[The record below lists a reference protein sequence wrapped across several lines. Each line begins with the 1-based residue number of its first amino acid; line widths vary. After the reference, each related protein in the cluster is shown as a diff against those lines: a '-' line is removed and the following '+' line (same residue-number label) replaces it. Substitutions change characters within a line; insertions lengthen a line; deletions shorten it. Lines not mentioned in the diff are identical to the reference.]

1 MLFFLSGADEE
12 EFYEHWEHYE
22 TLLAGQPT
30 QILQVGGTLGAGPL
44 VNLDPA
50 RARSIME
57 PALEPSIE
65 LGLGFVTSRLRG
77 HLAAIESRAGNTAAA
92 TRRLIEVIEEDAAA
106 GAWHTVWSWTHR
118 LVTVFAA
125 AGQTEDAV
133 TLHHA
138 IPSGTAIFQGDEP
151 AEILAHAQD
160 ELGEERCAELA
171 QQGARLT
178 RVALFQWLRDVTAN
192 LE

>member
-1 MLFFLSGADEE
+1 LLWFLSKADEE
-12 EFYEHWEHYE
+12 EFYEHWEQYE

-30 QILQVGGTLGAGPL
+30 QILQVWGTRGAGPL

-50 RARSIME
+50 RARSIIE

-65 LGLGFVTSRLRG
+65 LGLGFVTSRLRS
-77 HLAAIESRAGNTAAA
+77 HLAAIESRSGNTAAA
-92 TRRLIEVIEEDAAA
+92 ARRSIEVIEEDPAA
-106 GAWHTVWSWTHR
+106 GAWHTGWSWTHR

-125 AGQTEDAV
+125 ASQTEDAV
-133 TLHHA
+133 NLHHA
-138 IPSGTAIFQGDEP
+138 IPSGTVFFEGDDP
-151 AEILAHAQD
+151 AEILAHAKD

-171 QQGARLT
+171 QQGARLN
-178 RVALFQWLRDVTAN
+178 RVNLVQCLRNVTAN